1 MRIHHHLAFT
11 QLMGQAYLLLDWTH
25 VGYRCHAPC
34 NWPRLHCLINE
45 ALSKIAI

>member
-11 QLMGQAYLLLDWTH
+11 QLMGQAHLFLDWTH

-34 NWPRLHCLINE
+34 HWACLYCLINE